1 MMQRRSPGRAWSMS
15 SARAGRSKRF
25 PEHDVGEDAQGTRLH
40 EPVALGVGVL
50 VVGRDA
56 RVAQDVAHA
65 GRGEKI
71 WRSNGDQAA
80 GRRRG
85 AEVEGPSDA

>member
-1 MMQRRSPGRAWSMS
+1 MVDELGQGLAVEALPRD
-15 SARAGRSKRF
+15 
-25 PEHDVGEDAQGTRLH
+25 DVGEDAQGTRLH

-65 GRGEKI
+65 GGADQGE
-71 WRSNGDQAA
+71 
-80 GRRRG
+80 G
-85 AEVEGPSDA
+85 AVKRAPQCVVSRV